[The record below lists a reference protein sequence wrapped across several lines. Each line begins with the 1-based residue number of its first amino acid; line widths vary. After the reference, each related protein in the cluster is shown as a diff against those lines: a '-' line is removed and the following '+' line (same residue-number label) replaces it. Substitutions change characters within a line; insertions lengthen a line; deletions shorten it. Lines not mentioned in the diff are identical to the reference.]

1 MKSRTRFTIAPA
13 LAAVSVLAIFLT
25 ACSSPNPSPQA
36 EPTTAAPANV
46 TIALDFTPNTN
57 HIGIYVAQAKGY
69 FKDASLKVKI
79 LPYSSTPAETLVANK
94 RSDFGFSYSGGTAY
108 ARAAGQDVVQVYA
121 NISKNQYVLAYRA
134 SDTSISSPK
143 DLDGKTYAGF
153 GTPDESAEVSTVIKS
168 DGGKGEFTKAVL
180 DTAAYEAVYAGKA
193 DFTIAATTVEVL
205 EAEEIGKPLK
215 YFVPEKFGYPANY
228 SSSIISSNAY
238 LKSNPEVAKRFL
250 RAVQQGYEFAQDNPK
265 EAAAIVVAANKSV
278 LKNPALIE
286 KSAELLA
293 SDGYLRNKDGK
304 FGTIDGD
311 QWQRFGDFLFD
322 NKLLAGK
329 DGKQLTQR
337 PDWSTFYTN
346 AFVPGQ

>member
-13 LAAVSVLAIFLT
+13 LAAVSVLATFLT

-36 EPTTAAPANV
+36 APTTGAPANV

-205 EAEEIGKPLK
+205 EAAEIGKPLK
-215 YFVPEKFGYPANY
+215 YFIPE
-228 SSSIISSNAY
+228 
-238 LKSNPEVAKRFL
+238 
-250 RAVQQGYEFAQDNPK
+250 
-265 EAAAIVVAANKSV
+265 
-278 LKNPALIE
+278 
-286 KSAELLA
+286 
-293 SDGYLRNKDGK
+293 
-304 FGTIDGD
+304 
-311 QWQRFGDFLFD
+311 
-322 NKLLAGK
+322 
-329 DGKQLTQR
+329 
-337 PDWSTFYTN
+337 
-346 AFVPGQ
+346 